1 MYLKLHFLKK
11 IFLIYIKK
19 LKNFIYATLIKIFN
33 KIQLS
38 KEKKFFSIQPNKYCN
53 KVKKNLELFILNKFF
68 MTDIISKQKLD
79 ILLAKEENVINWNE
93 VLEKSKKT
101 FGSDIYESWIK
112 NINLKKEFNHY
123 VILSVPTRFVR
134 DWIVSR
140 YADKILDVIKIY
152 KKSIQRLEF
161 LIEETQE
168 KSDQFILS
176 KKNKITSIENSLLNY
191 NRFSLNNR
199 FDNFVVGESNELAY
213 TAARKICVE
222 SAHYNPLFI
231 YSSVG
236 MGKTHLLN
244 AIGLEVRNSKKVMFI
259 SAERFMYHFIR
270 SLKNKEM
277 VKFKDLFRGANI
289 FIIDDIQFVNGKE
302 AMQEEFFHTF
312 NALIERG
319 SQIVISSDRPPFSLD
334 RIQERIKSRMSGGLV
349 IDIQPP
355 DLDLRIKILKSKFE
369 EIKKNFNEN
378 YDLSEELFKFLATE
392 VTSSVR
398 EMVGALNRVLAF
410 SKMNTKSP
418 NIYECK
424 RILKD
429 FINSNNK
436 SINVEFIQNLVASH
450 FNLNIKELLSARR
463 SRSLA
468 RPRQIAMYLA
478 KQHTTNSLPDI
489 GRKFSNRD
497 HTTVI
502 HAVKKIDE
510 LIKKDNDIRQSVIEL
525 KKKLL

>member
-1 MYLKLHFLKK
+1 M
-11 IFLIYIKK
+11 
-19 LKNFIYATLIKIFN
+19 NDT
-33 KIQLS
+33 LS
-38 KEKKFFSIQPNKYCN
+38 KQQTG
-53 KVKKNLELFILNKFF
+53 IL
-68 MTDIISKQKLD
+68 S
-79 ILLAKEENVINWNE
+79 AKEENTINWNE
-93 VLEKSKKT
+93 ILLKLKKT

-112 NINLKKEFNHY
+112 NVNLKKEFNHY
-123 VILSVPTRFVR
+123 VVLSVPTRFVR

-140 YADKILDVIKIY
+140 YADKILDVIKTY
-152 KKSIQRLEF
+152 KQSIQRLEF
-161 LIEETQE
+161 LVYEIDA
-168 KSDQFILS
+168 KSSQSLS
-176 KKNKITSIENSLLNY
+176 IKKNKITPIENSLLNY
-191 NRFSLNNR
+191 NRFNSNNR

-213 TAARKICVE
+213 TAARKVCVQ

-244 AIGLEVRNSKKVMFI
+244 SIGLEVADSKKVMFI
-259 SAERFMYHFIR
+259 SAERFMYHFVR
-270 SLKNKEM
+270 SIKNNEM
-277 VKFKDLFRGANI
+277 VKFKDFFRGSNI

-302 AMQEEFFHTF
+302 VIQEEFFHTF
-312 NALIERG
+312 NALMERG
-319 SQIVISSDRPPFSLD
+319 SQVVISSDRPPSNLD
-334 RIQERIKSRMSGGLV
+334 RIQERIRSRMAGGLV

-355 DLDLRIKILKSKFE
+355 DLDLRIKILKTKFE
-369 EIKKNFNEN
+369 EIKVNFKEN
-378 YDLSEELFKFLATE
+378 YNLSEEIFKFLASE
-392 VTSSVR
+392 VTTSVR
-398 EMVGALNRVLAF
+398 EMIGALNRILAF
-410 SKMNTKSP
+410 SKINTKSP

-436 SINVEFIQNLVASH
+436 SINVESIQNLVAAH
-450 FNLNIKELLSARR
+450 FNLNIQELLSPRR

-510 LIKKDNDIRQSVIEL
+510 LIKKDNDIRESVAEL
-525 KKKLL
+525 KKKLV

>member
-1 MYLKLHFLKK
+1 MSD
-11 IFLIYIKK
+11 
-19 LKNFIYATLIKIFN
+19 TLTKPTPTN
-33 KIQLS
+33 PS
-38 KEKKFFSIQPNKYCN
+38 
-53 KVKKNLELFILNKFF
+53 V
-68 MTDIISKQKLD
+68 
-79 ILLAKEENVINWNE
+79 KEENLLNWNE
-93 VLEKSKKT
+93 TLLKLKKN
-101 FGSDIYESWIK
+101 FGTDIYESWIK

-140 YADKILDVIKIY
+140 YADKILDIVREF

-161 LIEETQE
+161 AIEENQD
-168 KSDQFILS
+168 KNNQSSFS

-191 NRFSLNNR
+191 NRFSSNNR
-199 FDNFVVGESNELAY
+199 FDNFIVGESNELAY
-213 TAARKICVE
+213 TAARKICVQ

-231 YSSVG
+231 YSAVG

-244 AIGLEVRNSKKVMFI
+244 AIGLEVEKTKKVMFI

-270 SLKNKEM
+270 SIKNNEM

-312 NALIERG
+312 NSLIERG
-319 SQIVISSDRPPFSLD
+319 SQIVISADRPPSNLD
-334 RIQERIKSRMSGGLV
+334 RIQERIRSRMSGGLV

-369 EIKKNFNEN
+369 EIKMNFKEN
-378 YDLSEELFKFLATE
+378 YDLNDEVFKFLASE
-392 VTSSVR
+392 VTSSIR

-410 SKMNTKSP
+410 SKINTKSP

-429 FINSNNK
+429 FINSNNT
-436 SINVEFIQNLVASH
+436 SINVESIQNLVAAH
-450 FNLNIKELLSARR
+450 FNLNIEELLSQRR

-510 LIKKDNDIRQSVIEL
+510 LIKKDNDIKQSVLDL

>member
-1 MYLKLHFLKK
+1 M
-11 IFLIYIKK
+11 
-19 LKNFIYATLIKIFN
+19 T
-33 KIQLS
+33 
-38 KEKKFFSIQPNKYCN
+38 E
-53 KVKKNLELFILNKFF
+53 ILQ
-68 MTDIISKQKLD
+68 KQNTG
-79 ILLAKEENVINWNE
+79 ILLAKEENLLNWNE
-93 VLEKSKKT
+93 VLGKFKQV
-101 FGSDIYESWIK
+101 FGNDIYESWIK

-123 VILSVPTRFVR
+123 IVLSAPTRFVR

-140 YADKILDVIKIY
+140 YADKILDIIKTF
-152 KKSIQRLEF
+152 KKSIQRIEF

-168 KSDQFILS
+168 KSDKSVFS
-176 KKNKITSIENSLLNY
+176 NKNQITSIENSLLNY
-191 NRFSLNNR
+191 NRFNSNCR
-199 FDNFVVGESNELAY
+199 FDNFMVGESNELAY
-213 TAARKICVE
+213 TAARKICIQ
-222 SAHYNPLFI
+222 SAHYNPLFV

-244 AIGLEVRNSKKVMFI
+244 AIGLEVGNTKKAMFI

-270 SLKNKEM
+270 SLKSNEM
-277 VKFKDLFRGANI
+277 VKFKDFFRAADI
-289 FIIDDIQFVNGKE
+289 FIIDDIQFVSGKE

-319 SQIVISSDRPPFSLD
+319 SQIVISSDRPPSDLSK
-334 RIQERIKSRMSGGLV
+334 IQERIKSRMSGGLV

-355 DLDLRIKILKSKFE
+355 DLDLKIKILKSKFE
-369 EIKKNFNEN
+369 EIKTNISEN
-378 YDLSEELFKFLATE
+378 YQVSDEVFKFLASE
-392 VTSSVR
+392 ITSSIR
-398 EMVGALNRVLAF
+398 EMVGALNRILAF
-410 SKMNTKSP
+410 SKINTKSP
-418 NIYECK
+418 SIYECK

-436 SINVEFIQNLVASH
+436 LVSVESIQNLVASY
-450 FNLNIKELLSARR
+450 FNLNIQELLSPRR

-478 KQHTTNSLPDI
+478 KQYTTNSLPDI

-502 HAVKKIDE
+502 HAVKKINE
-510 LIKKDNDIRQSVIEL
+510 LIKKDNEIRDNIIEI

>member
-1 MYLKLHFLKK
+1 MTDL
-11 IFLIYIKK
+11 
-19 LKNFIYATLIKIFN
+19 
-33 KIQLS
+33 LS
-38 KEKKFFSIQPNKYCN
+38 K
-53 KVKKNLELFILNKFF
+53 
-68 MTDIISKQKLD
+68 TKQANVLA
-79 ILLAKEENVINWNE
+79 AKEENILNWTE
-93 VLEKSKKT
+93 ILSKLKIT
-101 FGSDIYESWIK
+101 FGNDVYESWIK
-112 NINLKKEFNHY
+112 NINLNKEFNHY

-140 YADKILDVIKIY
+140 YADKILDEIKIF

-161 LIEETQE
+161 LIEESSE
-168 KSDQFILS
+168 KSNQLAFI
-176 KKNKITSIENSLLNY
+176 KKNKITPIESSLLNY
-191 NRFSLNNR
+191 NRFNSNNR

-213 TAARKICVE
+213 TAARKICIQ

-231 YSSVG
+231 YSAVG

-244 AIGLEVRNSKKVMFI
+244 SIGLEVGQTKKVMFI

-270 SLKNKEM
+270 SIKSNEM
-277 VKFKDLFRGANI
+277 VKFKDFFRGANI

-312 NALIERG
+312 NALIEKG
-319 SQIVISSDRPPFSLD
+319 SQVVISADRPPSSLD
-334 RIQERIKSRMSGGLV
+334 KIQERIRSRMSGGLV

-369 EIKKNFNEN
+369 EIKVNFKEN
-378 YDLSEELFKFLATE
+378 YDLSEEVFKFLASE
-392 VTSSVR
+392 VTSSIR
-398 EMVGALNRVLAF
+398 EMVGALNRILAF
-410 SKMNTKSP
+410 SKINTKPPS
-418 NIYECK
+418 IYECK

-450 FNLNIKELLSARR
+450 FNLNIQELLSPRR

-510 LIKKDNDIRQSVIEL
+510 LLKKDNDIRESVATL
-525 KKKLL
+525 RKKIL

>member
-1 MYLKLHFLKK
+1 MTDL
-11 IFLIYIKK
+11 
-19 LKNFIYATLIKIFN
+19 
-33 KIQLS
+33 LS
-38 KEKKFFSIQPNKYCN
+38 KA
-53 KVKKNLELFILNKFF
+53 
-68 MTDIISKQKLD
+68 KQGNVLV
-79 ILLAKEENVINWNE
+79 AKEESVLNWTE
-93 VLEKSKKT
+93 ILSKLKIT
-101 FGSDIYESWIK
+101 FGNDVYESWIK
-112 NINLKKEFNHY
+112 NINLNKEFNHY

-140 YADKILDVIKIY
+140 YADKILDEIKIF

-161 LIEETQE
+161 LIEEVRETSNQPT
-168 KSDQFILS
+168 FL
-176 KKNKITSIENSLLNY
+176 KKNKITPIENSLLNY
-191 NRFSLNNR
+191 NRFNSNNR

-213 TAARKICVE
+213 TAAKKICIE
-222 SAHYNPLFI
+222 SSHYNPLFI
-231 YSSVG
+231 YSAVG

-244 AIGLEVRNSKKVMFI
+244 SIGLEVGQKKKVMFI

-270 SLKNKEM
+270 SIKNNEM
-277 VKFKDLFRGANI
+277 VKFKDFFRGANI

-312 NALIERG
+312 NALIEKG
-319 SQIVISSDRPPFSLD
+319 SQVVISADRPPSSLD
-334 RIQERIKSRMSGGLV
+334 KIQERIRSRMSGGLV

-355 DLDLRIKILKSKFE
+355 DLDLRIRILKSKFE
-369 EIKKNFNEN
+369 EIKINFREN
-378 YDLSEELFKFLATE
+378 YDLSEEVFKFLASE
-392 VTSSVR
+392 VTSSIR
-398 EMVGALNRVLAF
+398 EMVGALNRILAF
-410 SKMNTKSP
+410 SKINTKSP
-418 NIYECK
+418 TIYECK
-424 RILKD
+424 KILKD

-450 FNLNIKELLSARR
+450 FNLNLQELLSPRR

-468 RPRQIAMYLA
+468 RPRQIAMYLS

-510 LIKKDNDIRQSVIEL
+510 LLKKDNEIRENVAEI

>member
-1 MYLKLHFLKK
+1 MSD
-11 IFLIYIKK
+11 I
-19 LKNFIYATLIKIFN
+19 
-33 KIQLS
+33 LS
-38 KEKKFFSIQPNKYCN
+38 KETAN
-53 KVKKNLELFILNKFF
+53 
-68 MTDIISKQKLD
+68 T
-79 ILLAKEENVINWNE
+79 LLAKEENLLVWDEI
-93 VLEKSKKT
+93 LQKFKKI
-101 FGSDIYESWIK
+101 FGNDIYESWIK
-112 NINLKKEFNHY
+112 NIQLNKEFNHY

-140 YADKILDVIKIY
+140 YADKILDVIQTF
-152 KKSIQRLEF
+152 KKSIQRIEF
-161 LIEETQE
+161 LIEETKEQN
-168 KSDQFILS
+168 DQIIS
-176 KKNKITSIENSLLNY
+176 QKRNKITSIENSLLNY
-191 NRFSLNNR
+191 NRFSPNNR

-213 TAARKICVE
+213 TAARKVCIE

-231 YSSVG
+231 YSAVG

-244 AIGLEVRNSKKVMFI
+244 AIGLEVGNSKNVIFI
-259 SAERFMYHFIR
+259 SAERFMYHFVR
-270 SLKNKEM
+270 SIKNNEM
-277 VKFKDLFRGANI
+277 VRFKDFFRGANI
-289 FIIDDIQFVNGKE
+289 FIIDDIQFLNGKE

-312 NALIERG
+312 NALMEKG
-319 SQIVISSDRPPFSLD
+319 SQIVISSDRPPSNLD
-334 RIQERIKSRMSGGLV
+334 RIQQRIRSRMSGGLV

-355 DLDLRIKILKSKFE
+355 DLNLRIKILKSKFE
-369 EIKKNFNEN
+369 EIRTNFKESYELNE
-378 YDLSEELFKFLATE
+378 EVFKFLASE
-392 VTSSVR
+392 ITSSVR
-398 EMVGALNRVLAF
+398 EMVGALNRILAF
-410 SKMNTKSP
+410 SKINTKSP

-436 SINVEFIQNLVASH
+436 SINVELIQNLVASH
-450 FNLNIKELLSARR
+450 FNLNIQELLSPRR

-510 LIKKDNDIRQSVIEL
+510 LIKKDNDIKQSIIEL